1 MKSSPTRRN
10 FMQSSRN
17 LSNTI
22 LRALAATAIALLAV
36 ARPGTAQITPAEGYT
51 PPNDD
56 PAVKVG
62 GTIFLDYTYQD
73 APEVT
78 DADGNRVHSNTFN
91 VGRAYVNLTGQLHHL
106 LGFRIT
112 PDIVRETGTGS
123 SLNGSY
129 TVRLKY
135 AYAQLNLDDWLPKGT
150 WIRLGLQQTPYVDFQ
165 ESVYRYRFQGPTF
178 TDREGFLT
186 SSDLA
191 VSTRLAFPSNFGD
204 VHVGVYNGEG
214 YTKPEAND
222 QKAIQIRATVRPA
235 PGLLVLRGLRLTA
248 FWDGDHYV
256 RDAKKE
262 RFVAALT
269 FEHPFVNL
277 GVDYLKAKDQT
288 LSTTAEVE
296 AKGWS
301 AWVTPRTPIG
311 IEGLFRY
318 DQLEPDDRND
328 SKKKRLIAG
337 VSYWFTFFKPGVT
350 AAVLADYENVKYD
363 RFAPV
368 RPTEKRYAL
377 HMLLNF

>member
-1 MKSSPTRRN
+1 
-10 FMQSSRN
+10 MQSSRN
-17 LSNTI
+17 LSKTI
-22 LRALAATAIALLAV
+22 RRALAVAAITVLAC
-36 ARPGTAQITPAEGYT
+36 ARAGRAQISPAEGYT

-56 PAVKVG
+56 PAIKVG
-62 GTIFLDYTYQD
+62 ATIFLDYTYQD

-78 DADGNRVHSNTFN
+78 DADGNRVHSNAFN
-91 VGRAYVNLTGQLHHL
+91 VGRTYLNVTGQLHHL
-106 LGFRIT
+106 LAFRIT
-112 PDIVRETGTGS
+112 PDIVRETGSGS
-123 SLNGSY
+123 SLSGSY

-135 AYAQLNLDDWLPKGT
+135 GYAQLNLDDWLPKGT

-204 VHVGVYNGEG
+204 IHVGVYNGEG
-214 YTKPEAND
+214 YTKPESND
-222 QKAIQIRATVRPA
+222 QKAIQVRATVRPA
-235 PGLLVLRGLRLTA
+235 PAVPVLRGLRLTA

-262 RFVAALT
+262 RFVAAVT
-269 FEHPFVNL
+269 FEHPFINL

-288 LSTTAEVE
+288 LTTTAEVE

-337 VSYWFTFFKPGVT
+337 VSYWFSFFKPGVT

-363 RFAPV
+363 DFTPA

>member
-1 MKSSPTRRN
+1 
-10 FMQSSRN
+10 MQSSRN

-22 LRALAATAIALLAV
+22 LRALAATAIALLAI

-62 GTIFLDYTYQD
+62 GTIFLDYTYQN

-78 DADGNRVHSNTFN
+78 DAEGNRVRTNSFN
-91 VGRAYVNLTGQLHHL
+91 VGRAYVNVTGQLHHL

-112 PDIVRETGTGS
+112 PDITRETGTGS

-129 TVRLKY
+129 TFRLKY

-150 WIRLGLQQTPYVDFQ
+150 WLRLGLQQTPYVDFQ

-191 VSTRLAFPSNFGD
+191 VSTRLAFPSNYGD

-256 RDAKKE
+256 DDAKKE

-288 LSTTAEVE
+288 LTTAAEIE

-363 RFAPV
+363 RFTPA
-368 RPTEKRYAL
+368 RASERRYAL
-377 HMLLNF
+377 HMLVNF